1 MKFLYIWISLL
12 VFLALA
18 VYTFWL
24 GFNPTSPVLPI
35 GNEQIGLSRKEM
47 IKLLSLIWLIG
58 PPLLMYIHWGIFCR
72 RYDLSISNWCNTL
85 ILYYVVSGWR
95 SWVQCLFCSVGERY
109 YRPSA

>member
-35 GNEQIGLSRKEM
+35 GSEQIGLSRKEM

-58 PPLLMYIHWGIFCR
+58 PPLLMYIHWGVFCR
-72 RYDLSISNWCNTL
+72 RYDLINLELVQHSHNLLRSIWL
-85 ILYYVVSGWR
+85 AILGAMFVLFGWGTIL
-95 SWVQCLFCSVGERY
+95 SS
-109 YRPSA
+109 

>member
-1 MKFLYIWISLL
+1 MKFLYIWVSLL

-24 GFNPTSPVLPI
+24 GFNPTSQVLPI

-58 PPLLMYIHWGIFCR
+58 PPLLMYIHWGVFCR
-72 RYDLSISNWCNTL
+72 RYDLINLELVQHSHTLLRSIWL
-85 ILYYVVSGWR
+85 AILGAMFVLFGWGTIL
-95 SWVQCLFCSVGERY
+95 SS
-109 YRPSA
+109 

>member
-58 PPLLMYIHWGIFCR
+58 PPLLMYIHWGVFCR
-72 RYDLSISNWCNTL
+72 RYDLINLELVQHSHNLLRSIWLAVLGAMFVLFGWGT
-85 ILYYVVSGWR
+85 ILS
-95 SWVQCLFCSVGERY
+95 S
-109 YRPSA
+109 